1 MECSWEEVVFVFLC
15 ERGVGVGVDGGG
27 VVWRRGPACAS
38 IPTLTHAN
46 RQFRYFLWPHGV
58 LDVRVHVVLINGCV
72 ERLGETGGEWL
83 GGE

>member
-1 MECSWEEVVFVFLC
+1 MECSWEEVIFVFLR
-15 ERGVGVGVDGGG
+15 ERGVGDG
-27 VVWRRGPACAS
+27 VVWRRGPARAS

-58 LDVRVHVVLINGCV
+58 RDIRVHVVLINGCV

-83 GGE
+83 